1 MDTGEGFSDLV
12 LPQGHWWSQARARGS
27 RYTATHLGMHAIGDA
42 ALGHNRAMQ
51 HEEGH
56 KGEGEPQGSAG
67 EHNSMGRGRLRHAA
81 MLTAVALYPSG
92 CP

>member
-1 MDTGEGFSDLV
+1 
-12 LPQGHWWSQARARGS
+12 
-27 RYTATHLGMHAIGDA
+27 
-42 ALGHNRAMQ
+42 MQ